1 MWLVAVSLFAL
12 AGDHPTLRVEV
23 LEGRVRAAHEGGIE
37 ALAVGAA
44 DWTHGA
50 AGYLEAAPLAR
61 LRLRWLGSASA
72 ELEGAHAFSWEPAR
86 GEGRGLTLA
95 FSGLSDARLEVREG
109 PLRFELPSGW
119 RGLCPR
125 GTLRLRAAG
134 DGVFDLELLAG
145 APVLLSPPGTPGAV
159 RPPWTVLPGA
169 RVRLLGADL
178 RPRALGGK
186 LRAPESAAGAPGLA
200 APVAE
205 RPWSGFAWPWSAPTP
220 SAGRPW
226 GPGW

>member
-1 MWLVAVSLFAL
+1 MWLVAVSLSAL
-12 AGDHPTLRVEV
+12 VGDHPTLRLDV
-23 LEGRVRAAHEGGIE
+23 LEGRVRAAHGQGIE
-37 ALAVGAA
+37 TLAPGSS
-44 DWTHGA
+44 DWAHGP

-61 LRLRWLGSASA
+61 VRLRWLGSASA

-86 GEGRGLTLA
+86 AEGRGLTLA
-95 FSGLSDARLEVREG
+95 FGGLSDARLEVREG

-125 GTLRLRAAG
+125 GTLRLRSVG
-134 DGVFDLELLAG
+134 EGVIELELLAG
-145 APVLLSPPGTPGAV
+145 APLLLSPPGAAGAV

-169 RVRLLGADL
+169 RVRLLGTDA
-178 RPRALGGK
+178 RPRSLGGK
-186 LRAPESAAGAPGLA
+186 LRAPESAAGVPGLA

-205 RPWSGFAWPWSAPTP
+205 RPWNGFAWPWSGASP
-220 SAGRPW
+220 SAARPW